1 LRERQ
6 SALELAIDNAVRLHG
21 HLGPFLVLG
30 VRMGKLA
37 KERLN
42 SDKMECG
49 NLTATVRTPLSTPY
63 SCVLDGIQTTTNC
76 TVGNQRL
83 RMENSQD
90 EISGCFKTAAL
101 TWALRI
107 SVNPEVIKE
116 VREKMIKGA
125 SNEDLASLIASM
137 SEERLFTIERK

>member
-1 LRERQ
+1 MRSSQ
-6 SALELAIDNAVRLHG
+6 SELELAIENAVRLHG

-37 KERLN
+37 KERLKKD
-42 SDKMECG
+42 SVECG
-49 NLTATVRTPLSTPY
+49 NLTATVRTPLLTPY
-63 SCVLDGIQTTTNC
+63 SCVLDGIQTTTSC

-90 EISGCFKTAAL
+90 EISGCFETAGL
-101 TWALRI
+101 TWALQI
-107 SVNPEVIKE
+107 IVNPEVIKE

-137 SEERLFTIERK
+137 SEEGLFIIERK